1 MDTKSLRVEVKDADK
16 GEVSAIFAT
25 FNSIDSDGDVTLPG
39 AFDDGAP
46 VRISAYQ
53 HMSWSG
59 ALPVGKG
66 VIRTTKTEAILDGQF
81 FLNTTAGRDTF
92 EVVKQMG
99 EMQEWS
105 YGYDSL
111 EYSFGEQDDRHVRFL
126 AKQLVHEV
134 SPVLLGA
141 GVGTRTLTAKSGG
154 RTFSDEATLVLA
166 SVNAL
171 VDRAADVMAK
181 RAEKGKGMGAD
192 SAALMEQLDA
202 QLKRL
207 TALLTA
213 PDPVSSADLER
224 EYLRFVAGTRNL
236 AKEYA

>member
-1 MDTKSLRVEVKDADK
+1 MDVKGLRGVEIKDADK
-16 GEVSAIFAT
+16 GEISAVFAT
-25 FNSIDSDGDVTLPG
+25 FNAIDSDGDVTLPG

-46 VRISAYQ
+46 VRMSAYQ

-66 VIRTTKTEAILDGQF
+66 IIRTTKTEAIFDGQF
-81 FLNTTAGRDTF
+81 FMNTQAGRDTF

-99 EMQEWS
+99 PMQEYS

-111 EYSFGEQDDRHVRFL
+111 EYSFGEQDGQQVRFL

-141 GVGTRTLTAKSGG
+141 GVGTRTLTAKAGG

-166 SVNAL
+166 GVNAL

-181 RAEKGKGMGAD
+181 RAEKGKGLGAD
-192 SAALMEQLDA
+192 SAALLEQLHA
-202 QLKRL
+202 QTKRL
-207 TALLTA
+207 AELLTTPE
-213 PDPVSSADLER
+213 PDAITEAHR
-224 EYLRFVAGTRNL
+224 EYLRFIARNL
-236 AKEYA
+236 